1 MTWRASAA
9 VSLRACAASAT
20 LVVLAMRAGGAQGPL
35 VLQDN
40 MDALKCSLPDP
51 ASRFTGSSAPGQLFH
66 PAESVNIT
74 LALQKGGDAGV
85 VNCLLDLQEIGTRT
99 PGKVVQGL
107 AGWSDTAG
115 HAPIVDLLG
124 EPVVCPLAITFDDQ
138 PVKTVEVRNLPL
150 PQRLGTYAV
159 ILTRGGQRS
168 FLCTVAR
175 VPRPRANGTVEN
187 TPIFG
192 EGQFMNGDLNLKTAI
207 YGRMGIR
214 GWRSELGWN
223 EKEDGTVDWT
233 KDDKLFAA
241 ARSAG
246 CRIMV
251 TLGGMSGWPWPFQ
264 VAQTP
269 AAVGNKPNWDG
280 SPYNGQSDWLC
291 GPERYPR
298 YGKWIEAFCQRYG
311 EQGQGGLWGLENYNE
326 PWEGGGIS
334 GWARDCLQYRE
345 IQKTIAR
352 AARSVDPKIRLLAA
366 STIMNTEDKLFS
378 DGSRVF
384 DQYVDIF
391 TDHYVVPCM
400 CYGPLVAKAHGKQ
413 SMETETWFVGTEY
426 QLPQGVAQFM
436 AAGQARISPWHPR
449 ALFDNLPGGNDATLM
464 PTPVVAATAAFNA
477 FVTGKPFEKMVFKE
491 HLPWVFQFGQD
502 DDPDA
507 LLVMFGQLIQIGGAQ
522 DPKETLWAQ
531 VNAAGGGT
539 MTIDNRDGLL
549 TFYDLAGNP
558 LHAGEQAV
566 TLPLS
571 ILPSYIMCAKGPKAA
586 AERLARMRIEG
597 KRPVEILPRDFST
610 RLTDRNAALHVAL
623 HNCLNR
629 QVVGTLRVQA
639 PPEIAL
645 AAAEQPVALN
655 AGETR
660 VLTFAVARATP
671 SAHNAYPCDFTF
683 SSDAGNAEYAEIM
696 NVAVAPRAAIA
707 IDGNLDDWQD
717 IPGVAVF
724 ASKDKLDPTELMRRP
739 WLQVQGGTNEIVAG
753 RVKLAWDASNLY
765 LCAEVQDRTPEA
777 NAIRFA
783 ERDENAYFHTRAD
796 DDKQPFKR
804 FLETTRVGGKKGKS
818 LKELGRSFADVPY
831 VYAYPPEAGMPFR
844 RDRLQ
849 VGFDVTDDWH
859 DLAPDTDRVPYGFH
873 AVPDTD
879 YEYSL
884 YWCDGGRPAL
894 SGIAGGELWRHLAPG
909 VPRMHDFPRQPR
921 GPITT
926 GAVKDARFVV
936 KRTDAG
942 YIYECAIPRSEIANL
957 KFQAGT
963 DFGFVFKIGNSG
975 GPQSEYGHDKAVCK
989 QNGLS
994 LHPYWERSPSCGV
1007 RWTLI
1012 E

>member
-1 MTWRASAA
+1 MKFHGWQIAGARWCAAA
-9 VSLRACAASAT
+9 VSFVLLVAHAS
-20 LVVLAMRAGGAQGPL
+20 GDQGPL
-35 VLQDN
+35 VLQAN
-40 MDALKCSLPDP
+40 MDEFRCSLPDP
-51 ASRFTGSSAPGQLFH
+51 DNRFVGSSAPGQLFQ
-66 PAESVNIT
+66 PGEPVNIT
-74 LALQKGGDAGV
+74 LTFQKGGDVGS
-85 VNCLLDLQEIGTRT
+85 VNCRLDIQEIGTRT
-99 PGKVVQGL
+99 PGKVVPGME
-107 AGWSDTAG
+107 GWSDTAG
-115 HAPIVDLLG
+115 HAPIVDLIG
-124 EPVVCPLAITFDDQ
+124 EPVIHPLTITFDDQ
-138 PVKTVEVRNLPL
+138 PVKKMEVKDLPV
-150 PQRLGTYAV
+150 PQRFGTYAV
-159 ILTRGGQRS
+159 ILTRGQQRR

-175 VPRPRANGTVEN
+175 VPAPRAYGTVEN

-192 EGQFMNGDLNLKTAI
+192 EGQFMKGDITNKAAI

-233 KDDKLFAA
+233 KYDALFAA

-251 TLGGMSGWPWPFQ
+251 TLGGMSGWPWPFK

-280 SPYNGQSDWLC
+280 APYNGQSDWLC
-291 GPERYPR
+291 GPELYPR
-298 YGKWIEAFCQRYG
+298 YEKWIAAFCRRYG

-352 AARSVDPKIRLLAA
+352 AARSGDPQIRLLAA

-378 DGSRVF
+378 DGGREF
-384 DQYVDIF
+384 DAYVDIF

-449 ALFDNLPGGNDATLM
+449 ALFDNLPGGADATLM
-464 PTPVVAATAAFNA
+464 PTPVVAATAAFNH
-477 FVTGKPFEKMVFKE
+477 FVTGKTFEKMVFRD
-491 HLPWVFQFGQD
+491 HLPWVFQFGKD

-507 LLVMFGQLIQIGGAQ
+507 LLVMFGQLIQIGGAK

-531 VNAAGGGT
+531 VNEASGGT

-549 TFYDLAGNP
+549 KFHDLSGNP
-558 LHAGEQAV
+558 LHESEKTV
-566 TLPLS
+566 TLPMS
-571 ILPSYIMCAKGPKAA
+571 ICPSYITCAQGPKAA
-586 AERLARMRIEG
+586 AARLGGMTIEG
-597 KRPVEILPRDFST
+597 KRPVEILPRDFNT
-610 RLTDRNAALHVAL
+610 RLTAKTASLRVAV

-629 QVVGTLRVQA
+629 TVTGTLRVQMPQA
-639 PPEIAL
+639 ITL
-645 AAAEQPVALN
+645 VVAEQPVVLN

-660 VLTFAVARATP
+660 LLTFAVARAAP
-671 SAHNAYPCDFTF
+671 DENNAYPCAFTF
-683 SSDAGNAEYAEIM
+683 SSDAGNAEYEETM
-696 NVAVAPRAAIA
+696 NVAVAPRAKIT
-707 IDGNLDDWQD
+707 IDGNLDEWKD

-724 ASKDKLDPTELMRRP
+724 ASKDKLDSTELMRRP

-753 RVKLAWDASNLY
+753 RVKLAWDENNLY

-783 ERDENAYFHTRAD
+783 DRDENAFFHTKAD

-804 FLETTRVGGKKGKS
+804 FLETTRVGGKNGKS
-818 LKELGRSFADVPY
+818 LKELGRSFAEVPY
-831 VYAYPPEAGMPFR
+831 VYAYPPEAGIPFR

-849 VGFDVTDDWH
+849 VAFDVADDWH

-884 YWCDGGRPAL
+884 YWCDDGQ
-894 SGIAGGELWRHLAPG
+894 GELWRLLAPG
-909 VPRMHDFPRQPR
+909 VPRIHDFPRQPR

-926 GAVKDARFVV
+926 GAVKGARFVV
-936 KRTDAG
+936 KRIAAG
-942 YIYECAIPRSEIANL
+942 YVYECAIPKAEISNL

-975 GPQSEYGHDKAVCK
+975 GPQPEYGHDKAVCK
-989 QNGLS
+989 QNGLT

-1007 RWTLI
+1007 RWTLV
-1012 E
+1012 EP